1 MAAGHDLDGTVGRYL
16 RYTAVT
22 LWIKPSIQICKG
34 KIYSSSIIRARR
46 VGNLPPTPWAQHASP
61 CLAAWAAGL
70 GPGTH
75 CHCSALPVSAGGRK
89 QHTSPYAWY
98 LVRNLKAAASPAHH
112 GAPRGLH
119 LTPRRYLQPNTRVLA
134 WPLGLL
140 DFEQHITERACSH
153 ASQRWR
159 HGRGAAGL
167 PWAHRPNGLRPAGS
181 KRCNSLPWKL
191 PGRGAKMGENTNC
204 LARVVSTK

>member
-1 MAAGHDLDGTVGRYL
+1 MGPTRESLSGRLGCWTWPGNTLPLFGTSSLRRGAKAAHF
-16 RYTAVT
+16 A
-22 LWIKPSIQICKG
+22 ICMV
-34 KIYSSSIIRARR
+34 SSS
-46 VGNLPPTPWAQHASP
+46 H
-61 CLAAWAAGL
+61 
-70 GPGTH
+70 
-75 CHCSALPVSAGGRK
+75 
-89 QHTSPYAWY
+89 
-98 LVRNLKAAASPAHH
+98 LKAAASPAHH

-204 LARVVSTK
+204 LAKVVSTN

>member
-1 MAAGHDLDGTVGRYL
+1 M
-16 RYTAVT
+16 
-22 LWIKPSIQICKG
+22 
-34 KIYSSSIIRARR
+34 
-46 VGNLPPTPWAQHASP
+46 GNLPPTPWAQHASP